1 MICLWVSL
9 VSFQPPFPH
18 SIHCCKPRI
27 RGEVQKKNYHMKR
40 PFWVMRNLSFHRSEI
55 FSSSPTTPPSPP
67 TPTASSPTTLAALS
81 RLLRAEHAALS
92 AAPALPRTPTSP
104 ARPPA
109 SGKPSTS
116 ARPAPCTPRRPP
128 YCAFRGRGRPALLH
142 RGLRCRCPAARGRP
156 RPDAF
161 RAGALGRRGG
171 EGRREFF
178 ECAMRLC

>member
-27 RGEVQKKNYHMKR
+27 RGEVQKKIYHMKR

-128 YCAFRGRGRPALLH
+128 LLRISRTRPARATPPRAAMSLSCGARSPAAGRVSGRSAGPSGRG
-142 RGLRCRCPAARGRP
+142 
-156 RPDAF
+156 
-161 RAGALGRRGG
+161 GA
-171 EGRREFF
+171 EGVF
-178 ECAMRLC
+178 